1 MFLHKTNFLLR
12 TLFPRYQWRVRTPE
26 KVIYLTF
33 DDGPIPEVTEFV
45 LETLHQFDAKATFFC
60 IGDNVRKNPG
70 IFGMVQKNGH
80 SIGNHTFNHLNGWK
94 TDDEPYLANFH
105 RCQDQLGVPTRLFRP
120 PYGRLKSSQGTE
132 VLKTHDVVM
141 WDVLTG
147 DFSLSLQPE
156 VILQKTLKYTES
168 GSIVLFHDSI
178 KAWPRMSYALPRVL
192 SHFSE
197 LGYRFDGL
205 PQTSGLRTPVL

>member
-12 TLFPRYQWRVRTPE
+12 AAFPRYEWRVRTSE

-45 LETLHQFDAKATFFC
+45 LETLQNHQAKATFFC
-60 IGDNVRKNPG
+60 IGDNVKKHPG
-70 IFGMVQKNGH
+70 IFELVQKAGH

-94 TDDEPYLANFH
+94 TDDIPYLDNFH
-105 RCQDQLGVPTRLFRP
+105 QCQKQLGIPTRLFRP
-120 PYGRLKSSQGTE
+120 PYGRMKKSQGTE
-132 VLKTHDVVM
+132 VLKTHDVIM

-168 GSIVLFHDSI
+168 GSIILFHDSI

-192 SHFSE
+192 SHFLE
-197 LGYRFDGL
+197 LGYRFDRL
-205 PQTSGLRTPVL
+205 PQTSGFRTPVS

>member
-12 TLFPRYQWRVRTPE
+12 ALFPRYTWRVPTRE

-45 LETLHQFDAKATFFC
+45 LETLQQHQAKATFFC
-60 IGDNVRKNPG
+60 IGDNVRKHPG
-70 IFGMVQKNGH
+70 IFQRVQTGGH

-94 TDDEPYLANFH
+94 TEDQPYLENV
-105 RCQDQLGVPTRLFRP
+105 RQCQQELGVSTRLFRP
-120 PYGRLKSSQGTE
+120 PYGRARRSQAAE
-132 VLKTHDVVM
+132 ILKTHDVIM

-147 DFSLSLQPE
+147 DFSQSLTPE
-156 VILQKTLKYTES
+156 VILQKTLKYTEP
-168 GSIVLFHDSI
+168 GSILLFHDSI

-192 SHFSE
+192 DYFSE
-197 LGYRFDGL
+197 QGYRFERL
-205 PQTSGLRTPVL
+205 PQTTPVS

>member
-12 TLFPRYQWRVRTPE
+12 ALYPRFKWRVRTQE
-26 KVIYLTF
+26 KIIYLTF

-45 LETLHQFDAKATFFC
+45 LQTLQKFQAKATFFC
-60 IGDNVRKNPG
+60 IGDNVRKHPG
-70 IFGMVQKNGH
+70 IFNLVQQAGH
-80 SIGNHTFNHLNGWK
+80 SVGNHTFNHMNGWK
-94 TDDEPYLANFH
+94 TEDEPYLENF
-105 RCQDQLGVPTRLFRP
+105 RQCQQQLGTATRLFRP
-120 PYGRLKSSQGTE
+120 PYGRLKRSQGTE
-132 VLKTHDVVM
+132 VLKTHDVIM

-156 VILQKTLKYTES
+156 VVLQKTLKHTEP
-168 GSIVLFHDSI
+168 GSIILFHDSI

-192 SHFSE
+192 AHFSD

-205 PQTSGLRTPVL
+205 PQTAGLKTSAS

>member
-26 KVIYLTF
+26 KIIYLTF

-45 LETLHQFDAKATFFC
+45 LETLQNHQAKATFFC
-60 IGDNVRKNPG
+60 IGDNIRKHPAVFQAVKMG
-70 IFGMVQKNGH
+70 GH

-94 TDDEPYLANFH
+94 TADEPYLENF
-105 RCQDQLGVPTRLFRP
+105 RQCQQQLGVPTRLFRP
-120 PYGRLKSSQGTE
+120 PYGRMKRSQGSE
-132 VLKTHDVVM
+132 ILKTHDVIM

-147 DFSLSLQPE
+147 DFSSELTPE
-156 VILQKTLKYTES
+156 VILQKTLKHIEP
-168 GSIVLFHDSI
+168 GSIVLFHDSL
-178 KAWPRMSYALPRVL
+178 KAWPRMNYVLPRVL

-197 LGYRFDGL
+197 KGYRFDGL
-205 PQTSGLRTPVL
+205 PQISPVS